1 MKVDR
6 SFTAGLPHDQTSRK
20 IVKAVAALAAD
31 MGLTCVVEGVETAAQ
46 LAALPVGV
54 HVQGFLTGRPQ
65 LPAATDLRQI
75 VSEQANST
83 HTERRS
89 IARTRVAPGG
99 AEHR

>member
-1 MKVDR
+1 VKVDR
-6 SFTAGLPHDQTSRK
+6 TFTAGLPHDQTSRK

-75 VSEQANST
+75 LSEQAEST
-83 HTERRS
+83 RTTERRS
-89 IARTRVAPGG
+89 IARTRVSSS
-99 AEHR
+99 